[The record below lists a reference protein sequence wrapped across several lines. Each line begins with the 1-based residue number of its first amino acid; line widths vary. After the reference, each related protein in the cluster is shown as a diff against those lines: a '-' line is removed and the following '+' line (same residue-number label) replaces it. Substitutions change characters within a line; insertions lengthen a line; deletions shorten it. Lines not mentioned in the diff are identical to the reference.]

1 METTCFM
8 SKSVHNVTFQL
19 TFCDNSV
26 ITVVALKSDSRGP
39 VVECWHIWLQ
49 IESAPVCPLVTD
61 HLFPGPPV
69 LKAFN
74 FSPEFPNRASSY
86 RETALYERAC
96 EAIGIK
102 GQDCVRRRI
111 ERIAMFCPAI
121 PSSSLEVQAAC
132 FAINRTDQSVFPPKA
147 SHSFLSAVGQKP
159 KANRLNVSFGESQG
173 YSVCT

>member
-1 METTCFM
+1 M
-8 SKSVHNVTFQL
+8 
-19 TFCDNSV
+19 
-26 ITVVALKSDSRGP
+26 
-39 VVECWHIWLQ
+39 
-49 IESAPVCPLVTD
+49 TD

-74 FSPEFPNRASSY
+74 SSPEFPNRASSY
-86 RETALYERAC
+86 TETALYERAC

-102 GQDCVRRRI
+102 GQDFVRRRI

-132 FAINRTDQSVFPPKA
+132 FAINRIDQSVFPPKA